1 MAVAAVLVRV
11 RVLGIRVSWEL
22 PRPEKE
28 EQDRGGTDGE
38 GEEDKDG
45 RSAVCAMQ
53 ARTGCV
59 ASVFCFTPVK
69 TEACL
74 VRSKLSTVQ
83 IQRS

>member
-45 RSAVCAMQ
+45 RSAVCASKNGM
-53 ARTGCV
+53 RGFRFL
-59 ASVFCFTPVK
+59 FCTSENRGLPS
-69 TEACL
+69 A
-74 VRSKLSTVQ
+74 
-83 IQRS
+83 I